1 LFHVCWFFGR
11 FLSKIYHI
19 SDKYYSAVEQVPVG
33 WGHTLKEVKM
43 TERSDRE
50 TVIVDNGERR
60 SHSGLITLL
69 VVLALII
76 LFFMFG
82 GFSLFNG
89 GGASGGSTTNVN
101 VTPTTTGAGTG
112 Q

>member
-1 LFHVCWFFGR
+1 
-11 FLSKIYHI
+11 
-19 SDKYYSAVEQVPVG
+19 
-33 WGHTLKEVKM
+33 M